1 MECHSRNSF
10 AGESVAQRE
19 QEGIIPERWFKGEG
33 LECQTKGF
41 GNVIAPELRKRG
53 NYGSDKES
61 QTLVTPGILSKAET
75 EGRGFSLD
83 SYPKRRPDI
92 KLNMRV

>member
-1 MECHSRNSF
+1 MGGELECHSRNSF
-10 AGESVAQRE
+10 AGELVAQRE

-61 QTLVTPGILSKAET
+61 QTLVTPGILRQRRKAGASAWILTLRE
-75 EGRGFSLD
+75 D
-83 SYPKRRPDI
+83 QI
-92 KLNMRV
+92 